1 MQTFIGSND
10 LGSFLFTYFYIFVF
24 GACLGSF
31 FMVVGLRLPQKENL
45 ITPSH
50 CDACQ
55 TKLKPWHLIPIIGY
69 MALKG
74 RCSHCGHR
82 IPIIY
87 PLFECLTGS
96 LFMLI
101 VYLMRFRAETLI
113 SLLFVS
119 LLLICTVSDISARK
133 IPNIITYPA
142 FVILLVLRLSLSQL
156 DPWWFT
162 LLGAGVGFALLL
174 LLGLLSYALLG
185 QKGMGGG
192 DIKLFTVVGVVIGPI
207 PLLVTLVLASVL
219 SLLYVGIDFAIT
231 KTLKRKLPFGPF
243 IALAAFG
250 SYLYLSG
257 MWEHLIY
264 LVK

>member
-1 MQTFIGSND
+1 
-10 LGSFLFTYFYIFVF
+10 
-24 GACLGSF
+24 
-31 FMVVGLRLPQKENL
+31 
-45 ITPSH
+45 
-50 CDACQ
+50 
-55 TKLKPWHLIPIIGY
+55 
-69 MALKG
+69 
-74 RCSHCGHR
+74 
-82 IPIIY
+82 
-87 PLFECLTGS
+87 
-96 LFMLI
+96 
-101 VYLMRFRAETLI
+101 MRFRAETLI